1 MSAST
6 LARPAVRRRSPVSRT
21 VRHLLTMLMYLAAW
35 FWAIAVVVLTL
46 ATVLVDQFAEVTT
59 SVVQFS
65 RQGGIWFPFSLMII
79 IATTYLPTHVAAG
92 MTRRAFATAAL
103 VAGVVTAAVY
113 ATVLALLIRVERAV
127 FDRAGWSHTL
137 SDVGLSA
144 TPSGAAVDLGRLLV
158 DYGLMFGSG
167 VVSGLLVG
175 IVYYRAGGW
184 WGTLALPLT
193 IGPLFL
199 VTALLASDAGPF
211 DLAWVV
217 DRVGLDG
224 GDAPAR
230 VALSLLVIA
239 AQAAAFHRITR
250 GAALNPVST

>member
-1 MSAST
+1 MSTTT
-6 LARPAVRRRSPVSRT
+6 LARPAVRRRTPTART
-21 VRHLLTMLMYLAAW
+21 ARHLLTMLLYLAVW
-35 FWAIAVVVLTL
+35 FWGIAVVVLTVAIL
-46 ATVLVDQFAEVTT
+46 LVDRFGDVTT
-59 SVVQFS
+59 SVVQFA
-65 RQGGIWFPFSLMII
+65 RQGGIWFPFSLTII

-103 VAGVVTAAVY
+103 VASVVTAAVY
-113 ATVLALLIRVERAV
+113 AGVLTLLIQVERLV
-127 FDRAGWSHTL
+127 YERAGWTHALT
-137 SDVGLSA
+137 DIGLSA
-144 TPSGAAVDLGRLLV
+144 TSSGTAVDLGRLFL
-158 DYGLMFGSG
+158 DYLLMFGSG

-217 DRVGLDG
+217 ERLGPG
-224 GDAPAR
+224 GDDALAR
-230 VALSLLVIA
+230 VSLCVLIIA

-250 GAALNPVST
+250 RAALNPVTT